1 MTLSYSSET
10 RFGPLWLYVL
20 QGVCDLYVWS
30 NDVSAGLR
38 VPWTLTAVSQLLK
51 QTIERGST
59 WPVNQQ
65 HEQQAGTTPWE
76 EYKLGHA
83 QKCTLLRA
91 QRFLPQMC
99 VFHQSYTVK
108 ELAKKHDRRDCQEH
122 GSLLEAVEEASLRF
136 PLLDAAADQE
146 SQLED
151 VRNQKGQAQPRNCVW
166 RLYWIHKTN
175 ALFLQ
180 TAVRSAKPSKQQAN

>member
-1 MTLSYSSET
+1 M
-10 RFGPLWLYVL
+10 
-20 QGVCDLYVWS
+20 
-30 NDVSAGLR
+30 
-38 VPWTLTAVSQLLK
+38 
-51 QTIERGST
+51 
-59 WPVNQQ
+59 NQQ

-146 SQLED
+146 S
-151 VRNQKGQAQPRNCVW
+151 
-166 RLYWIHKTN
+166 
-175 ALFLQ
+175 
-180 TAVRSAKPSKQQAN
+180 